1 MAVDGNG
8 PGEHGVPG
16 IHPGHVGNGG
26 GEEGEGMT
34 APTGAPAAAIETRR
48 RLVSVDDDPMQGR
61 MISALFR
68 DTPGL
73 EVSLIHDGAEALEV
87 ILSRPPDIVL
97 LDLGLPGV
105 SGLEILQRIKT
116 LFPQLPVVVLTG
128 FSDVRTAVQAIKLG
142 AYQFLTKPVNTDE
155 LQVIVQRALEHGD
168 LLEEIE
174 SLRRKVGPDGPLG
187 SLVGGSVGMQTVVRR
202 IRQVAASNFTVLIQG
217 ETGVGKELVARAL
230 HEESPRQGKPLI
242 PIDCG
247 AIPENLLESEL
258 FGHEKGAFSGAD
270 RRKEGLFVLADGG
283 TIFLDEIAN
292 LPLPIQ
298 AKLLRVLQE
307 RKLMAVGATVARQLD
322 VRFIAATNVS
332 LETAVKEG
340 KFRQDLFYRL
350 AEFTIQ
356 VPPLR
361 ERGDD
366 VLLLAR
372 RFREEATLELRRP
385 VAAISEDACR
395 VLRAHGWPGNVRELR
410 NVIRQAVLLAPDSVI
425 EAPQIQGLLSAW
437 DAPLDSTT
445 GDRSLKEIADA
456 AAADAEKRA
465 IAEVLQKTNGNKSQA
480 ARILKVDYKTLHL
493 KVKRYGLGSG
503 EI

>member
-8 PGEHGVPG
+8 PGESGPT
-16 IHPGHVGNGG
+16 HPGHGAEGV
-26 GEEGEGMT
+26 GEGLAGGT
-34 APTGAPAAAIETRR
+34 PAPVLEIRR

-61 MISALFR
+61 LITALFR

-73 EVSLIHDGAEALEV
+73 DVALVHDGTEALESIV
-87 ILSRPPDIVL
+87 SQPPDIVL
-97 LDLGLPGV
+97 LDLGLPGI

-116 LFPQLPVVVLTG
+116 LYPQLPVVVLTG

-174 SLRRKVGPDGPLG
+174 SLRRKVGPEGVLG
-187 SLVGGSVGMQTVVRR
+187 SLLGGSVGMQTVVRR
-202 IRQVAASNFTVLIQG
+202 IRQVAGSNFTVLIQG

-230 HEESPRQGKPLI
+230 HEESPRHGKPLI

-307 RKLMAVGATVARQLD
+307 RKVLAVGATVARHLD
-322 VRFIAATNVS
+322 VRFIAATNTP

-340 KFRQDLFYRL
+340 RFRQDLFYRL
-350 AEFTIQ
+350 AEFTIL

-372 RFREEATLELRRP
+372 RFREEASLELRRP

-395 VLRAHGWPGNVRELR
+395 VLRAHSWAGNVRELR
-410 NVIRQAVLLAPDSVI
+410 NVIRQAVLVAPDTVI
-425 EAPQIQGLLSAW
+425 EAPQIQALLSAW

-493 KVKRYGLGSG
+493 KVKRYGLGAG
-503 EI
+503 DV

>member
-8 PGEHGVPG
+8 PGETGSPG
-16 IHPGHVGNGG
+16 AHPGNGAGVDDGAG
-26 GEEGEGMT
+26 GI
-34 APTGAPAAAIETRR
+34 AAAPAPALETRR

-73 EVSLIHDGAEALEV
+73 EVSLVHDGTEGLES
-87 ILSRPPDIVL
+87 ILSKPPDIVL

-116 LFPQLPVVVLTG
+116 LYPQLPVVVLTG

-174 SLRRKVGPDGPLG
+174 SLRRKVGPDGVLG

-307 RKLMAVGATVARQLD
+307 RKLMAVGATVPRQLD
-322 VRFIAATNVS
+322 VRFVAATNIS

-372 RFREEATLELRRP
+372 RFREEASLELRRP

-395 VLRAHGWPGNVRELR
+395 VLRAHGWAGNVRELR
-410 NVIRQAVLLAPDSVI
+410 NVIRQAVLVAPDSVI
-425 EAPQIQGLLSAW
+425 EAPQIQALLSAW

-493 KVKRYGLGSG
+493 KVKRYGLGAG
-503 EI
+503 EV

>member
-8 PGEHGVPG
+8 PGGSGPT
-16 IHPGHVGNGG
+16 HPGNGAG
-26 GEEGEGMT
+26 GVGEGLAIGGT
-34 APTGAPAAAIETRR
+34 PAPVLETRR

-61 MISALFR
+61 LITALFR

-73 EVSLIHDGAEALEV
+73 DVSLVHDGTEALESIV
-87 ILSRPPDIVL
+87 SQPPDIVL
-97 LDLGLPGV
+97 LDLGLPGIG
-105 SGLEILQRIKT
+105 GLEILQRIKT
-116 LFPQLPVVVLTG
+116 LYPQLPVVVLTG

-174 SLRRKVGPDGPLG
+174 SLRRKVGPEGVLG
-187 SLVGGSVGMQTVVRR
+187 SLLGGSVSMQTVVRR
-202 IRQVAASNFTVLIQG
+202 IRQVAGSNFTVLIQG

-230 HEESPRQGKPLI
+230 HEESPRHGKPLI

-307 RKLMAVGATVARQLD
+307 RKVMAVGATIARHLD
-322 VRFIAATNVS
+322 VRFVAATNIP

-340 KFRQDLFYRL
+340 RFRQDLFYRL
-350 AEFTIQ
+350 AEFTIL

-372 RFREEATLELRRP
+372 RFREEASLELRRP

-395 VLRAHGWPGNVRELR
+395 VLRAHSWPGNVRELR
-410 NVIRQAVLLAPDSVI
+410 NVIRQAVLVAPDSVI
-425 EAPQIQGLLSAW
+425 EAPQIQALLSAW

-493 KVKRYGLGSG
+493 KVKRYGLGAG
-503 EI
+503 DV

>member
-1 MAVDGNG
+1 M
-8 PGEHGVPG
+8 
-16 IHPGHVGNGG
+16 
-26 GEEGEGMT
+26 
-34 APTGAPAAAIETRR
+34 
-48 RLVSVDDDPMQGR
+48 
-61 MISALFR
+61 
-68 DTPGL
+68 
-73 EVSLIHDGAEALEV
+73 
-87 ILSRPPDIVL
+87 
-97 LDLGLPGV
+97 
-105 SGLEILQRIKT
+105 
-116 LFPQLPVVVLTG
+116 
-128 FSDVRTAVQAIKLG
+128 
-142 AYQFLTKPVNTDE
+142 
-155 LQVIVQRALEHGD
+155 
-168 LLEEIE
+168 
-174 SLRRKVGPDGPLG
+174 
-187 SLVGGSVGMQTVVRR
+187 
-202 IRQVAASNFTVLIQG
+202 LIQG

-230 HEESPRQGKPLI
+230 HEESARQGKPLI

-372 RFREEATLELRRP
+372 RFREEASLELRRP

-425 EAPQIQGLLSAW
+425 EAPQIQALLSAW

>member
-1 MAVDGNG
+1 MAVEGNRPGDGVAAGDG
-8 PGEHGVPG
+8 PVAAA
-16 IHPGHVGNGG
+16 
-26 GEEGEGMT
+26 
-34 APTGAPAAAIETRR
+34 APAPAPAAPAPTLETRR

-61 MISALFR
+61 IITALFR
-68 DTPGL
+68 GTPGL
-73 EVSLIHDGAEALEV
+73 EVSLVHDGAEALESIV
-87 ILSRPPDIVL
+87 AQPPDIVL

-116 LFPQLPVVVLTG
+116 LYPQLPVVVLTG
-128 FSDVRTAVQAIKLG
+128 FADVRTAVQAIKLG

-174 SLRRKVGPDGPLG
+174 SLRRRVGSDGALG
-187 SLVGGSVGMQTVVRR
+187 SLVGGSVAMQTVVRR

-230 HEESPRQGKPLI
+230 HEESERQGRPLI

-247 AIPENLLESEL
+247 AIPDNLLESEL

-292 LPLPIQ
+292 LPMPIQ

-307 RKLMAVGATVARQLD
+307 RKLMAVGSTVSRQLD

-340 KFRQDLFYRL
+340 RFRQDLFYRL
-350 AEFTIQ
+350 AEFTIM

-372 RFREEATLELRRP
+372 RFREEASLELRRP

-395 VLRAHGWPGNVRELR
+395 VLRAHPWPGNVRELR
-410 NVIRQAVLLAPDSVI
+410 NVIRQAVLVAPDSVI

-456 AAADAEKRA
+456 AAAEAEKRA

-503 EI
+503 GDV